1 MFRRCVHPGLI
12 LKLEL
17 EELGITPTRFARL
30 IDVPP
35 NRVSQI
41 IAGKRS
47 VTADTALRIAHWF
60 GMEPAFW
67 MNLQAQFDLVMA
79 DKEFGQR
86 VRQLPTKA
94 SDTALSGKPAPETG
108 SRVTG

>member
-60 GMEPAFW
+60 DMEPAFW

-79 DKEFGQR
+79 DKASGQS
-86 VRQLPTKA
+86 VQQLPTKA
-94 SDTALSGKPAPETG
+94 SLTALSEKLAPT
-108 SRVTG
+108 